1 MMKRLSL
8 AASCIVIGVA
18 LSPLPAAAADTTSAT
33 GTAKTYVQ
41 DSVITTKVKAELAKA
56 KMASLVHVSVA
67 TDNQG
72 VVTLT
77 GTVPTQSAA
86 DRATTI
92 AQSVEGV
99 TSVEN
104 DLKVASAQ

>member
-1 MMKRLSL
+1 MKRSL
-8 AASCIVIGVA
+8 IASCLVFGAAVLPLSVA
-18 LSPLPAAAADTTSAT
+18 SADTTSSTGAT
-33 GTAKTYVQ
+33 KTYVQ

-56 KMASLVHVSVA
+56 KVASLVRVSVT
-67 TDNQG
+67 TDSKG
-72 VVTLT
+72 AVTLT
-77 GTVPTQSAA
+77 GTVPTQQAA

-92 AQSVEGV
+92 TQGVEGV

>member
-1 MMKRLSL
+1 MKRSL
-8 AASCIVIGVA
+8 AASCFVIGAA
-18 LSPLPAAAADTTSAT
+18 LVPLSAIAADTSTNT
-33 GTAKTYVQ
+33 GAAKTYVQ

-56 KMASLVHVSVA
+56 KMASLVHVSVT
-67 TDNQG
+67 TDSQG

-77 GTVPTQSAA
+77 GTVPTQTAA

-92 AQSVEGV
+92 AQGVEGV